1 MRWLVLMTLVVVLGG
16 VSAAQAPPQLPP
28 QEFKDAKLT
37 ISSGDKT
44 KEVDVVLRFGMD
56 KMQFI
61 NADKR
66 ESFKDFAYADCKA
79 AEYSYSKSPR
89 WKSGLLISP
98 FLFMSSGKKHWFMVK
113 SARDYA
119 LVHLDKGN
127 YKLVLAEFETR
138 TGLKVEAEGENK

>member
-16 VSAAQAPPQLPP
+16 AAAAQAPPQLPP

-56 KMQFI
+56 RMQFV

-66 ESFKDFAYADCKA
+66 ESFKDFA
-79 AEYSYSKSPR
+79 SRPR
-89 WKSGLLISP
+89 Q
-98 FLFMSSGKKHWFMVK
+98 
-113 SARDYA
+113 R
-119 LVHLDKGN
+119 
-127 YKLVLAEFETR
+127 R
-138 TGLKVEAEGENK
+138 